1 MGGLVYFWEW
11 LTEKFEAAR
20 NVYVHVACNTFS
32 LCFTLTV
39 CSTGNRWAFCAT
51 KLPPLSSQQKRLDQ
65 ATVTSIH
72 CQGHWF
78 QPIWRRQ
85 EIIFKCESTQYRKGK
100 LTRSQWSSTV
110 SILTPA
116 THIWGTQQKDA
127 IKLKQQKKKT
137 QKKANQIKRKP
148 ITTTKGK
155 KSFLKISSFL
165 PREFCCLS
173 HAALDRAAALLCFH
187 TCSSLVAEFY
197 RKHHSCFWCL
207 EKSCQCFETFL

>member
-39 CSTGNRWAFCAT
+39 CSTGNRWAFCDT
-51 KLPPLSSQQKRLDQ
+51 KLPSLSRQQKRLDQ

-85 EIIFKCESTQYRKGK
+85 VIIFKCESIQYRKGK

-127 IKLKQQKKKT
+127 IKLKQKKKKT
-137 QKKANQIKRKP
+137 QTSIAAEQQRDSPSATRESHCCSIAFP
-148 ITTTKGK
+148 CFIY
-155 KSFLKISSFL
+155 FSSVV
-165 PREFCCLS
+165 
-173 HAALDRAAALLCFH
+173 LCFRIYTVVGRRNRLWLTH
-187 TCSSLVAEFY
+187 WYFMASDLFSLIV
-197 RKHHSCFWCL
+197 
-207 EKSCQCFETFL
+207 